1 MSLEDKAAQASTTA
15 GPVPVTPVPEPS
27 ATSADSPTSPGSPS
41 RRRRG
46 RRPAGADTRAQILT
60 SARKLF
66 AERGYD
72 AVSLRAIARDADVDP
87 ALVHHYFE
95 GKPAVFTASMLTA
108 QVNPARRLAVILQ
121 APHEE
126 VGATVVRLFL
136 DLWDD
141 PEARSGVRTLL
152 QLGMSPEESLRPV
165 REFLVAEVLGK
176 LPASGPDG
184 VLDPRRAQLM
194 ASQLMGLG
202 LTRYMLRLPALA
214 AASTE
219 DLVAWVGPTLQRYYE
234 QPLGQ
239 LS

>member
-1 MSLEDKAAQASTTA
+1 MSLEDEATQASTTA

-27 ATSADSPTSPGSPS
+27 ATSGDSPASPASPS

-46 RRPAGADTRAQILT
+46 RRPAGADTRAQILA

-95 GKPAVFTASMLTA
+95 GKPAVFTASVLTA
-108 QVNPARRLAVILQ
+108 QANPVRRMAAVLQ

-126 VGATVVRLFL
+126 VGATIVRLFL
-136 DLWDD
+136 DLWED
-141 PEARSGVRTLL
+141 PEARSGVRSLL
-152 QLGMSPEESLRPV
+152 QLGLSPEESLRPV
-165 REFLVAEVLGK
+165 REFLIAEVLAK
-176 LPASGPDG
+176 LPASGADG

-202 LTRYMLRLPALA
+202 LARYIMRLPEMA
-214 AASTE
+214 AADTE

-234 QPLGQ
+234 QPLGH